1 MRVTGARWLASR
13 GVALLTIQVLARWSS
28 DVVLRYVAET
38 PLQSLTAEFKRA
50 AMSFNLGSM
59 QSARG
64 PQLEDVS
71 RRLNLSESQVV
82 DLREE
87 LSLLR
92 AEVESV
98 RRGAEENAS
107 VVYIMN
113 CASEKIHIPM
123 APGLEELPPACRRAR
138 CGWQFGFCTYQKIKK
153 LPESPL
159 RCGRCFPTLS
169 DSLTDSE

>member
-1 MRVTGARWLASR
+1 
-13 GVALLTIQVLARWSS
+13 
-28 DVVLRYVAET
+28 
-38 PLQSLTAEFKRA
+38 
-50 AMSFNLGSM
+50 M

-98 RRGAEENAS
+98 RRGVEENAS

-123 APGLEELPPACRRAR
+123 ALGFEELPPASRRAR
-138 CGWQFGFCTYQKIKK
+138 CGWQFGFCNYQKIKK

-159 RCGRCFPTLS
+159 LCGRCFPILS
-169 DSLTDSE
+169 ESLTDSE